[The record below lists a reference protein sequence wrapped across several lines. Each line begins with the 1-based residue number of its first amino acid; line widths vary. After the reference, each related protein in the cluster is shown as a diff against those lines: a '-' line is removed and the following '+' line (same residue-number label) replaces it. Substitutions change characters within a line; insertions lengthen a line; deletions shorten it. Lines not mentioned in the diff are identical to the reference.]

1 MFRQITIEPEPTGSR
16 FADKDQLCGLR
27 LPASEELVNVTVARA
42 TRPELDH
49 FSAVF
54 FGDRGHGDRV
64 FVDIHTDVK
73 RARLGH
79 G

>member
-1 MFRQITIEPEPTGSR
+1 VREPVTTWPR
-16 FADKDQLCGLR
+16 FVDQDQLFGLG
-27 LPASEELVNVTVARA
+27 LYVSEELVKVTVARA
-42 TRPELDH
+42 NRSEIDH

-54 FGDRGHGDRV
+54 FGDIGYCDRV

-73 RARLGH
+73 RARLVH